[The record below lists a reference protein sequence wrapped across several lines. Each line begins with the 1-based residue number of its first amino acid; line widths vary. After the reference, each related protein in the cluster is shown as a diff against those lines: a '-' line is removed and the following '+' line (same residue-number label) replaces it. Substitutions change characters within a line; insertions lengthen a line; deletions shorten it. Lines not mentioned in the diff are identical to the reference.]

1 MEFFDRDWKHIGS
14 KEELADDISKVTGI
28 SREHLL
34 IDFRPA
40 SLAQKMSWLAKR
52 STKYPADMA
61 YCMLGILGVGNL
73 KGLYMDARYSQGTDE
88 FRRLQIEI
96 IKKWNPSVPFDESL
110 FAWKSDQIISGGLLA
125 PAPSCFRNC
134 GDLIFD
140 PNLAK
145 LRQTPTRFGA
155 FPGPGTNIGIYFDE
169 ANNMS
174 FVATWVLH
182 LPIAK
187 ALFIVTC
194 GILAWV
200 TQIPA
205 QSRQKAIRNRDVTLN
220 CWVRGKDGQLGV
232 QKIKM
237 EKNRDG
243 TWQRVD
249 CGVLVPS
256 SWKHIYPSVF
266 VAATYPALLRI
277 ASSPVQLKR
286 I

>member
-1 MEFFDRDWKHIGS
+1 V
-14 KEELADDISKVTGI
+14 DDISKVTGI

-34 IDFRPA
+34 IDFRSA
-40 SLAQKMSWLAKR
+40 SLAQKMSWLANR
-52 STKYPADMA
+52 DTKYPADLA

-73 KGLYMDARYSQGTDE
+73 KGLYMDARYSQGTNE
-88 FRRLQIEI
+88 FQRLQIEI
-96 IKKWNPSVPFDESL
+96 IKKWNPSVPFDDSL
-110 FAWKSDQIISGGLLA
+110 FAWKSDQIIFSGLLA
-125 PAPSCFRNC
+125 PAPSCFRRC

-140 PNLAK
+140 PSLAK
-145 LRQTPTRFGA
+145 LRPTYAQFGA
-155 FPGPGTNIGIYFDE
+155 PSGTRTNIGISFDE

-174 FVATWVLH
+174 FVATWVLPV
-182 LPIAK
+182 PIANV
-187 ALFIVTC
+187 LFFATF
-194 GILAWV
+194 GILAWLTLV
-200 TQIPA
+200 PER
-205 QSRQKAIRNRDVTLN
+205 SRQKVIRHRDVALN

-256 SWKHIYPSVF
+256 SWKHIYPSRF
-266 VAATYPALLRI
+266 IAATYPALMRI
-277 ASSPVQLKR
+277 TSSPVQLKR